1 MELHTRYSFVSIAF
15 AQFCEIYP
23 CYSDSLNLLA
33 VYGLPLGGH
42 TTGVCPFSVDGHLAN
57 SHLGA
62 L

>member
-1 MELHTRYSFVSIAF
+1 MSIAF

-42 TTGVCPFSVDGHLAN
+42 TTGVCPFSVDGHMAN
-57 SHLGA
+57 FHLGA